1 MHSMNQ
7 AKTSAGVV
15 TSQTSNETPLFS
27 EEVENNVSD
36 STLSVKKRI
45 ELFEKGTKQTP
56 IIKEKHMKQTC
67 GSHDLKQCNTEYK
80 AAFSNVIRNGSDSS
94 ITLEMD
100 EAGADQFDALSSL
113 DEGEDIEDEFNAV
126 CEANGIGY
134 NGGYYPDQFN
144 VAFSTSSNCQT
155 YDTIDVHEEDRK
167 SGDKPKSSPKI
178 VQQDNSRSVAPPSP
192 RTAKNHVSNVIQS
205 IAPSKSSLEVKSYN
219 EENIEELVNADP
231 IYSEINEELAN
242 GEPIYSKINQDTKSP
257 KKVLEG
263 SDSGISGNSFGVQRS
278 DLQKLKDNSISD
290 REGASERSSIDTLS
304 DISSNILLH
313 ESDQTNSGGVN
324 SETPLIKKEK
334 KTNRILP
341 RVKYTVQ
348 QKEFIIFGI
357 AAVAL
362 SVSAALVYLQNKAQ
376 LIAFFANS
384 TIYVT
389 IPILA
394 VALLV
399 AISPIFCGIKQFRD
413 TEECQI
419 GGKNANET
427 LNQVREY
434 QPKDKVIKSVRLEYS
449 NGTHSHFTLNA
460 WKGKNNFINIDDKVI
475 SRRNKVESVIKDRPL
490 FTALLSSLVAANI
503 VWPLL
508 LYVEGGINSVQKFYQ
523 NALINNAGLSLLIG
537 SSILA
542 LSVIFLGV
550 HYYRKTNC
558 TNLVYCEERI
568 EPEKVNGK
576 FIEEI
581 KEARTKVL
589 EENHS
594 KDAKCS
600 SLTLEQVVVE
610 SHNYKDA
617 IYSIS

>member
-15 TSQTSNETPLFS
+15 TSQTSNETSFS

-126 CEANGIGY
+126 CEANRIGY

-263 SDSGISGNSFGVQRS
+263 NDSGISGNSFGVQRS

-341 RVKYTVQ
+341 RIKYTVQ

-413 TEECQI
+413 IEECQV
-419 GGKNANET
+419 GRKNANET
-427 LNQVREY
+427 LNQVLKY
-434 QPKDKVIKSVRLEYS
+434 QPKDKVIKSVKLEYS

-460 WKGKNNFINIDDKVI
+460 WEGKNNFINIDDKVI

-503 VWPLL
+503 VLPLL

-523 NALINNAGLSLLIG
+523 NALINNVGLSLLIG

>member
-1 MHSMNQ
+1 MNQ

-460 WKGKNNFINIDDKVI
+460 WKGKNNFINID
-475 SRRNKVESVIKDRPL
+475 
-490 FTALLSSLVAANI
+490 
-503 VWPLL
+503 
-508 LYVEGGINSVQKFYQ
+508 
-523 NALINNAGLSLLIG
+523 
-537 SSILA
+537 
-542 LSVIFLGV
+542 
-550 HYYRKTNC
+550 
-558 TNLVYCEERI
+558 
-568 EPEKVNGK
+568 
-576 FIEEI
+576 
-581 KEARTKVL
+581 
-589 EENHS
+589 
-594 KDAKCS
+594 
-600 SLTLEQVVVE
+600 
-610 SHNYKDA
+610 
-617 IYSIS
+617 

>member
-15 TSQTSNETPLFS
+15 TSQTSNETSLFS

-155 YDTIDVHEEDRK
+155 YDKIDVHEEDRK

-413 TEECQI
+413 IEECQV
-419 GGKNANET
+419 GRKNANET
-427 LNQVREY
+427 LNQVLKY
-434 QPKDKVIKSVRLEYS
+434 QPKDKVIKSVKLEYS

-508 LYVEGGINSVQKFYQ
+508 LYVEGGISSVQKFYH
-523 NALINNAGLSLLIG
+523 NALINNVGLSVLVG

-542 LSVIFLGV
+542 LSMICLGV

-558 TNLVYCEERI
+558 TNLVYCEERV
-568 EPEKVNGK
+568 EPEKVNEK

-581 KEARTKVL
+581 KEARIKVL

-610 SHNYKDA
+610 SHNYKDV

>member
-15 TSQTSNETPLFS
+15 TSQTSNETSFS

-36 STLSVKKRI
+36 STLSVKERI
-45 ELFEKGTKQTP
+45 KLFEKGTKQTP
-56 IIKEKHMKQTC
+56 IIREKHMKQTC

-80 AAFSNVIRNGSDSS
+80 AAFSNVISNGSDGS
-94 ITLEMD
+94 ITLGMD
-100 EAGADQFDALSSL
+100 EAGADQFDALSVL
-113 DEGEDIEDEFNAV
+113 DKGEDTEDEFNTV
-126 CEANGIGY
+126 CEANGIEY
-134 NGGYYPDQFN
+134 NRPYSLDQFKAASN
-144 VAFSTSSNCQT
+144 TSSNSI
-155 YDTIDVHEEDRK
+155 IDNTKEMQKEEEDREL
-167 SGDKPKSSPKI
+167 GDKPKPLPRNGMLEKCNI
-178 VQQDNSRSVAPPSP
+178 RNAAPPSP
-192 RTAKNHVSNVIQS
+192 RTAANHVSNIIQS

-219 EENIEELVNADP
+219 EKNI
-231 IYSEINEELAN
+231 EELAN
-242 GEPIYSKINQDTKSP
+242 GEPIYSEINQDTKSP
-257 KKVLEG
+257 KKSLEE
-263 SDSGISGNSFGVQRS
+263 SDSGISGHSFGVQSS
-278 DLQKLKDNSISD
+278 DLQKMKDNSIFD
-290 REGASERSSIDTLS
+290 RKEASERSSIDTLS

-324 SETPLIKKEK
+324 SETPLV

-341 RVKYTVQ
+341 RVKYAVQ
-348 QKEFIIFGI
+348 QKEFLICGVTVIL
-357 AAVAL
+357 L
-362 SVSAALVYLQNKAQ
+362 SVSAGVLYLQDKAKFVT
-376 LIAFFANS
+376 FFANS
-384 TIYVT
+384 PLYITMSMIAIT
-389 IPILA
+389 S
-394 VALLV
+394 LL
-399 AISPIFCGIKQFRD
+399 AISTIFCGIKQFRD
-413 TEECQI
+413 TEEYQI

-427 LNQVREY
+427 LNQMLKY

-449 NGTHSHFTLNA
+449 NSTHSHFTLNA
-460 WKGKNNFINIDDKVI
+460 WKGKNNFINIDEKVI

-503 VWPLL
+503 VLPLL
-508 LYVEGGINSVQKFYQ
+508 LYVEGDINSVQKFYQ
-523 NALINNAGLSLLIG
+523 NALINNVGLSLLVG

-610 SHNYKDA
+610 SHNYKDV

>member
-324 SETPLIKKEK
+324 SETLLIKKEK

>member
-15 TSQTSNETPLFS
+15 TSQTSNETSLFS

-56 IIKEKHMKQTC
+56 IIKEKHMKRTC

-155 YDTIDVHEEDRK
+155 YDKIDVHEEDRK

-413 TEECQI
+413 IEECQV
-419 GGKNANET
+419 GRKNANET
-427 LNQVREY
+427 LNQVLKY
-434 QPKDKVIKSVRLEYS
+434 QPKDKVIKSVKLEYS

-508 LYVEGGINSVQKFYQ
+508 LYVEGGISSVQKFYH
-523 NALINNAGLSLLIG
+523 NALINNVGLSVLVG

-542 LSVIFLGV
+542 LSMICLGV

-558 TNLVYCEERI
+558 TNLVYCEERV
-568 EPEKVNGK
+568 EPEKVNEK

-581 KEARTKVL
+581 KEARIKVL

-610 SHNYKDA
+610 SHNYKDV